1 MVKPIK
7 IKKINSRWILDS
19 RGNPTIE
26 SEVHVENSPI
36 IGRAAVPSGAS
47 TGEHEALELRDGGN
61 PFRGKGVK
69 KAIQNVLK
77 IIQPKLLGQ
86 DAGEQETIDKIML
99 ELDGTENK
107 SKLGANAILS
117 VSLACTRV
125 AAASRNVPLYQYIY
139 QLSHKK
145 ERKDLLLPVP
155 MSNVINGGKHAGGD
169 LAIQEFMILPVGG
182 KNYPDA
188 IRMLTETYHEL
199 KQTISKRYGHG
210 SVNIGDEGGFAP
222 AIQGTKDALNLLMDA
237 ISNAGY
243 SPGKDFMIAMDAAAS
258 EFFEKGKYLTDGKQL
273 SPDEMVDF
281 YVDIIKSY
289 PILSL
294 EDPFDENDFE
304 TFAKLTKQIGDKCLI
319 VGDDLF
325 VTNVTRIKKG
335 FEMGAA
341 NALLLKVNQ
350 IGTLTESIQACQ
362 YTYSQGNAVIVSHRS
377 GETED
382 TFIADL
388 SVGLCTGLIKTGA
401 PCRTDRACKYNQL
414 LRINEELGAKAS
426 YPGMD
431 IKSKWK
437 QFQ

>member
-1 MVKPIK
+1 
-7 IKKINSRWILDS
+7 
-19 RGNPTIE
+19 
-26 SEVHVENSPI
+26 
-36 IGRAAVPSGAS
+36 
-47 TGEHEALELRDGGN
+47 
-61 PFRGKGVK
+61 
-69 KAIQNVLK
+69 
-77 IIQPKLLGQ
+77 
-86 DAGEQETIDKIML
+86 
-99 ELDGTENK
+99 
-107 SKLGANAILS
+107 
-117 VSLACTRV
+117 
-125 AAASRNVPLYQYIY
+125 
-139 QLSHKK
+139 
-145 ERKDLLLPVP
+145 
-155 MSNVINGGKHAGGD
+155 
-169 LAIQEFMILPVGG
+169 
-182 KNYPDA
+182 
-188 IRMLTETYHEL
+188 
-199 KQTISKRYGHG
+199 
-210 SVNIGDEGGFAP
+210 
-222 AIQGTKDALNLLMDA
+222 
-237 ISNAGY
+237 
-243 SPGKDFMIAMDAAAS
+243 MIAMDAAAS

>member
-188 IRMLTETYHEL
+188 IRMLTETYH
-199 KQTISKRYGHG
+199 
-210 SVNIGDEGGFAP
+210 
-222 AIQGTKDALNLLMDA
+222 NL
-237 ISNAGY
+237 S
-243 SPGKDFMIAMDAAAS
+243 
-258 EFFEKGKYLTDGKQL
+258 
-273 SPDEMVDF
+273 
-281 YVDIIKSY
+281 
-289 PILSL
+289 
-294 EDPFDENDFE
+294 
-304 TFAKLTKQIGDKCLI
+304 
-319 VGDDLF
+319 
-325 VTNVTRIKKG
+325 RIKTNH
-335 FEMGAA
+335 F
-341 NALLLKVNQ
+341 
-350 IGTLTESIQACQ
+350 
-362 YTYSQGNAVIVSHRS
+362 
-377 GETED
+377 
-382 TFIADL
+382 
-388 SVGLCTGLIKTGA
+388 
-401 PCRTDRACKYNQL
+401 
-414 LRINEELGAKAS
+414 
-426 YPGMD
+426 
-431 IKSKWK
+431 
-437 QFQ
+437 